1 MGINEAKLAQKVIQM
16 GAFTSVFTLKPEQE
30 KITLKLGAGETLCQ
44 AMEECSEL
52 ASACNQY
59 RRTALMKGQPTSK
72 TPDEAMANLKE
83 ELVDSII
90 CIKELIMIL
99 GINYDDLEKIERQ
112 KIERTVRRLGFE
124 IKI

>member
-1 MGINEAKLAQKVIQM
+1 MDQIANKVVDLMQRRGIATDLYV
-16 GAFTSVFTLKPEQE
+16 LKHDQE
-30 KITLKLGAGETLCQ
+30 KITLKLGVEEALCQ

-52 ASACNQY
+52 ATACNQY

-99 GINYDDLEKIERQ
+99 GIDYDDLEKIERR
-112 KIERTVRRLGFE
+112 KTDRTVRRMGL
-124 IKI
+124 

>member
-1 MGINEAKLAQKVIQM
+1 MGVNEAMLAQKVIQM

-30 KITLKLGAGETLCQ
+30 KATLLLGQEETLLQ
-44 AMEECSEL
+44 TMEECSEL

-72 TPDEAMANLKE
+72 TPDEAITNLKE
-83 ELVDSII
+83 ELVDAII

-99 GINYDDLEKIERQ
+99 GIDYDELEKIERR
-112 KIERTVRRLGFE
+112 KTDRTVRRLGL
-124 IKI
+124 

>member
-1 MGINEAKLAQKVIQM
+1 MGVNETQLAQKVIQM

-30 KITLKLGAGETLCQ
+30 KATLLLGQEETLLQ
-44 AMEECSEL
+44 TMEECSEL

-72 TPDEAMANLKE
+72 TPDEALDNLKG
-83 ELVDSII
+83 ELVDAII

-99 GINYDDLEKIERQ
+99 GIDYDDLEKIEQ
-112 KIERTVRRLGFE
+112 EKIERTVRRLGL
-124 IKI
+124 

>member
-1 MGINEAKLAQKVIQM
+1 MLAQKVIQM

-30 KITLKLGAGETLCQ
+30 KATLLLGQEETLLQ
-44 AMEECSEL
+44 TMEECSEL

-83 ELVDSII
+83 ELVDGII

-99 GINYDDLEKIERQ
+99 GIDYDDLEKIEQR
-112 KIERTVRRLGFE
+112 KIERTVRRLGL
-124 IKI
+124 

>member
-1 MGINEAKLAQKVIQM
+1 MGVNETQLAQKVIQM

-30 KITLKLGAGETLCQ
+30 KATLLLGQEETLLQ
-44 AMEECSEL
+44 TMEECSEL

-72 TPDEAMANLKE
+72 TSDEAITNLKE
-83 ELVDSII
+83 ELVDGII

-99 GINYDDLEKIERQ
+99 GIDYDDLEKIERR
-112 KIERTVRRLGFE
+112 KTDRTVRRLGL
-124 IKI
+124 

>member
-1 MGINEAKLAQKVIQM
+1 MGVNETQLAQKVIQM

-30 KITLKLGAGETLCQ
+30 KITLKLGVGETLCQ

-52 ASACNQY
+52 ATACNQY
-59 RRTALMKGQPTSK
+59 RRTVLMKGQPTPK

-99 GINYDDLEKIERQ
+99 GIDYDDLEKIEQ
-112 KIERTVRRLGFE
+112 EKIERTVRRLGL
-124 IKI
+124 

>member
-1 MGINEAKLAQKVIQM
+1 MGVNETQLAQRVIQM
-16 GAFTSVFTLKPEQE
+16 GAFTSVFTLKPDQE
-30 KITLKLGAGETLCQ
+30 KATLMLGQEETLLQ
-44 AMEECSEL
+44 LMEECSEL

-99 GINYDDLEKIERQ
+99 GIDYDELEKIERR
-112 KIERTVRRLGFE
+112 KTDRTVRRLGL
-124 IKI
+124 

>member
-1 MGINEAKLAQKVIQM
+1 MGVNETQLAQKVIQM
-16 GAFTSVFTLKPEQE
+16 GAFTSVFTLKPDQE
-30 KITLKLGAGETLCQ
+30 KATLMLGQEETLLQ
-44 AMEECSEL
+44 LMEECSEL

-112 KIERTVRRLGFE
+112 KIERTVRRLGL
-124 IKI
+124 

>member
-1 MGINEAKLAQKVIQM
+1 MGVNETRLAQKVIQM

-30 KITLKLGAGETLCQ
+30 KATLVLGQEETLLQ
-44 AMEECSEL
+44 TMEECSEL

-72 TPDEAMANLKE
+72 TPDEAITNLKE
-83 ELVDSII
+83 ELVDAII

-99 GINYDDLEKIERQ
+99 GIDYDDLEKIERR
-112 KIERTVRRLGFE
+112 KTDRTVRRLGL
-124 IKI
+124 

>member
-1 MGINEAKLAQKVIQM
+1 MGVNETQLAQKVIQM

-30 KITLKLGAGETLCQ
+30 KITLKLGQEEALCQ

-59 RRTALMKGQPTSK
+59 RRTVLMKGQPTPK
-72 TPDEAMANLKE
+72 TPDEAMANIKE
-83 ELVDSII
+83 ELVDAII

-99 GINYDDLEKIERQ
+99 GIDYDELEKIERE
-112 KIERTVRRLGFE
+112 KTDRTARRLGL
-124 IKI
+124 

>member
-30 KITLKLGAGETLCQ
+30 KITLKLGQEEALCQ

-52 ASACNQY
+52 ATACNQY
-59 RRTALMKGQPTSK
+59 RRTVLMKGQPTSK
-72 TPDEAMANLKE
+72 TPDEVITNLKE
-83 ELVDSII
+83 ELVDTII

-99 GINYDDLEKIERQ
+99 GIDYDDLEKIEQ
-112 KIERTVRRLGFE
+112 EKTDRTVRRLGL
-124 IKI
+124 

>member
-1 MGINEAKLAQKVIQM
+1 MGVNETQLAQKVIQM

-30 KITLKLGAGETLCQ
+30 KATLMLGQEEALLQ
-44 AMEECSEL
+44 LMEECSEL

-59 RRTALMKGQPTSK
+59 RRTALMKGQPTPK

-99 GINYDDLEKIERQ
+99 GIDYDDLEKIEQ
-112 KIERTVRRLGFE
+112 EKIERTVGRLGL
-124 IKI
+124 

>member
-1 MGINEAKLAQKVIQM
+1 MGMNEVKLAQKVIQM

-30 KITLKLGAGETLCQ
+30 KATLLLGQEETLLQ
-44 AMEECSEL
+44 TMEECSEL

-72 TPDEAMANLKE
+72 TPDEALDNLKG
-83 ELVDSII
+83 ELVDAII

-99 GINYDDLEKIERQ
+99 GIDYDDLEKIEQ
-112 KIERTVRRLGFE
+112 EKTDRTVRRLGL
-124 IKI
+124 

>member
-1 MGINEAKLAQKVIQM
+1 MGVNETQLAQKVIQM

-30 KITLKLGAGETLCQ
+30 KATLMLGQEETLLQ
-44 AMEECSEL
+44 LMEECSEL

-99 GINYDDLEKIERQ
+99 GIDYDELEKIERE
-112 KIERTVRRLGFE
+112 KTDRTARRLGL
-124 IKI
+124 